1 MESFADE
8 AIFHFTV
15 AAAYTA
21 FMFVHTNFDG
31 RHVYIPSTL
40 DSIVRRKFSLPLL
53 GQTEVLLLNNIC
65 KWISSDI
72 KWIACIFHTLK
83 MFFWLLK
90 S

>member
-1 MESFADE
+1 MIVFDLCLFECFFKLFNFLMESFADE

-65 KWISSDI
+65 K
-72 KWIACIFHTLK
+72 
-83 MFFWLLK
+83 
-90 S
+90 